1 MKIARII
8 GIVLIIVGIAMVA
21 TGEFNFKSKE
31 KILDTGEV
39 EINRKE
45 TKNVTWPRF
54 TGAIIVVGGIIIL
67 LLADKKKK
75 VT

>member
-31 KILDTGEV
+31 KILDTREV
-39 EINRKE
+39 EINRTE
-45 TKNVTWPRF
+45 TKIITWPRF
-54 TGAIIVVGGIIIL
+54 TGAIIGVAGIIIL